1 MSSSPSTP
9 KDMLASLLASFRVA
23 PADPPVGSNRNLGRL
38 IAHFLV
44 IAVVPLMVIMVV
56 GALLNS
62 GVSTTSTAISIA
74 WFFLVLPFSIF
85 WGKLPEKIV
94 RGLMLLALTLVQIR
108 WTAGWLVLDT
118 RDVFTSV
125 LTGLIFTPLL
135 LFIVALLEGR
145 RNGVIIGLL
154 VALNMGGAVVLGA
167 FREELAPLAL
177 ADPRLGFPTFV
188 LMLVYAVIVN
198 IWSSQQEELQDS
210 ELRAATLKQSANVDL
225 ETGLLNRPGLEM
237 VATGWIHRGH
247 PFALLLVQRDN
258 MEELVAS
265 LGSEHRTLTQVEV
278 GHRLSQAVGD
288 GTTVARWS
296 DDMFLL
302 LSHRSDREG
311 IERLA
316 QRIRRGIFSSG
327 HTEFTL
333 NLSVSI
339 GFTLV
344 GAEEDFEQALIRADG
359 ALTEALGLGNCV
371 RSRWI
376 AE

>member
-1 MSSSPSTP
+1 MSPSPSTP
-9 KDMLASLLASFRVA
+9 KDMFVSLLDSFRVA
-23 PADPPVGSNRNLGRL
+23 PADPPVGSNRKLGRQ

-56 GALLNS
+56 GALFNS
-62 GVSTTSTAISIA
+62 GVSVTSTVISIA
-74 WFFLVLPFSIF
+74 WLCLVLPFSIF
-85 WGKLPEKIV
+85 WGRLPEKIV
-94 RGLMLLALTLVQIR
+94 RGLMLLALALVQIR
-108 WTAGWLVLDT
+108 WTAGWLALDT
-118 RDVFTSV
+118 RDVFASV

-135 LFIVALLEGR
+135 LLIVALLEGR
-145 RNGVIIGLL
+145 RNGVVIGFL

-167 FREELAPLAL
+167 FREELEPLAL

-210 ELRAATLKQSANVDL
+210 ELRAATLKQIANVDL

-258 MEELVAS
+258 MEELVTS

-278 GHRLSQAVGD
+278 GHRLSKAVGD
-288 GTTVARWS
+288 GTTIARWS
-296 DDMFLL
+296 DDTFLL

-327 HTEFTL
+327 QTEFTL

-344 GAEEDFEQALIRADG
+344 GAEEDFEQALIRADS

-376 AE
+376 AQ